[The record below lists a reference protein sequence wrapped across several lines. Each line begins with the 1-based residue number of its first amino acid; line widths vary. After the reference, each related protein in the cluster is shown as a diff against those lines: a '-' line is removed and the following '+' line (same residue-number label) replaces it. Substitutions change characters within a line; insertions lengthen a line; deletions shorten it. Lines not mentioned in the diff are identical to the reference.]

1 MKKTTVITFSEVVYL
16 LYMYFIFKTSYTFSG
31 ASFEKQTEMLGQMFV
46 HDTGHYENKIC
57 VFGKI
62 MAIIAVILAT
72 FRANVLINYPTS
84 KNVVIAATI
93 GFDLLCISL
102 AYIMNLNALVYI
114 IPLIFAEVYLFS

>member
-31 ASFEKQTEMLGQMFV
+31 ASFEKQTESLGQMFV